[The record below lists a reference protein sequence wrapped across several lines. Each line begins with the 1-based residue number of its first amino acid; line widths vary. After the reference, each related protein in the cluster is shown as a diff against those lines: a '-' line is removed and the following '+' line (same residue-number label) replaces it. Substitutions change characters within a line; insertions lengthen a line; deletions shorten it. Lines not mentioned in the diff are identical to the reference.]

1 MKKEEIFP
9 GDLWDRVGALEDI
22 ETMQVLTKLYDV
34 YELQL
39 QNNHE
44 DVAAKQF
51 FKYLDQAMSQA
62 SECNLN
68 RR

>member
-1 MKKEEIFP
+1 MTKEEKFP
-9 GDLWDRVGALEDI
+9 GDLWDKVGSLEDI
-22 ETMQVLTKLYDV
+22 ETMQVLTRLFDV

-39 QNNHE
+39 QNNPQ
-44 DVAAKQF
+44 DGAAQQF
-51 FKYLDQAMSQA
+51 FKYLEQAIAQA